1 MFRRLRNLIASVA
14 LVAGLALAVVPAA
27 PAGAVNI
34 FGICNQGTA
43 QQTDVCKDK
52 SSQNGRTNPVITALK
67 VTISI
72 MSFVIGAT
80 GVIMIIIAGISMV
93 TSGGDP
99 QKVASARRSVL
110 FALIGLAIAALAEVI
125 VVFVLSKL

>member
-1 MFRRLRNLIASVA
+1 M
-14 LVAGLALAVVPAA
+14 
-27 PAGAVNI
+27 
-34 FGICNQGTA
+34 
-43 QQTDVCKDK
+43 
-52 SSQNGRTNPVITALK
+52 ITALK

-110 FALIGLAIAALAEVI
+110 FALIGLTIAALAEVI